1 MSYRECIGHLCL
13 RFDQKPDLNKKDRQV
28 GGDTCRLEEES
39 QKEIILLPLSDAA
52 PLMIPQG
59 VELE

>member
-1 MSYRECIGHLCL
+1 MRLENWI
-13 RFDQKPDLNKKDRQV
+13 KKDRQV

-52 PLMIPQG
+52 PLIIPQG
-59 VELE
+59 VELG

>member
-1 MSYRECIGHLCL
+1 MRLENWI
-13 RFDQKPDLNKKDRQV
+13 KKDRQV

-52 PLMIPQG
+52 CVRITQKIG
-59 VELE
+59 YG